1 MSDGGRRALNDA
13 RRTRDSPPGSVG
25 GAPEP
30 GDPSAHAGRGRSSAI
45 AFRPLTIFVRVL
57 AVVAI
62 AEVVGSVLVSL
73 FELPTGVSI
82 VNVVVVSAI
91 SAPFLYL
98 WVVRDVTRR
107 LTAHAALAQTALE
120 QELALKAYEDQL
132 ALKDYAETVVAS
144 VPSGLV
150 MLSTDLYVLSV
161 NRAFR
166 EMFSMSDRD
175 VLGQPLEK
183 ALPGVN
189 PWTLAAE
196 VLGSDQASPAISV
209 DVPAQGARHLQL
221 TLTRFQRVGEGMRL
235 LLVVEDITKRIRLQE
250 EIETARERFWGIL
263 DAASDAIVSVDEEQ
277 RIIVFNKRAE
287 RMFGYRADEVIGQ
300 PLAILLP
307 ERFQRD
313 HRGAVDRFTTETIA
327 WREMSE
333 RPVLVGRRKDG
344 HEFSI
349 EVMISKRRL
358 DGQWVST
365 AIVRDVTERQR
376 AEHEL
381 RESKE
386 ALQDFLDTATDLV
399 QSVTPDGRFAYVN
412 RAWLQTMGYS
422 REDLASLTV
431 FDLVHPDHR
440 ARCQETLRRVVAG
453 ESVKNLEVVCI
464 RKDGR
469 PITLEGNI
477 DARSKDGVSIMRAIF
492 RDITERKLAE
502 QRLNTLAHYDT
513 LTGLPNRVLFQD
525 RLAQALAQARRD
537 RCMVGLLY
545 LDLDRFKLIN
555 DTLGHTVG
563 DQLLKAVAQRLVGC
577 VRATNAVSRL
587 GGDEFT
593 VMLPALTTPQ
603 GAAVVARKILRAV
616 SQPITAHG
624 HDVFITPSI
633 GITVFPAD
641 AGDIDGLLKNADAAM
656 YRAKERGNAYQFY
669 APDMHSRAL
678 DRLAL
683 ESQLRRALE
692 RGEFVVSYQP
702 QVDLASRRLVGI
714 EALVRWRQSDGEVVL
729 PGEFIPLAEET
740 GLILPIGEWVLRTA
754 CAQNRAWQE
763 AGLPPVRVSVNLS
776 SRQVTQIDLPDVVMR
791 ALKAARLDPRY
802 LELELTES
810 IFMRDAEATTAA
822 LDRLNAMGVALAID
836 DFGTGYSSLSY
847 LKRFPINA
855 LKIGQGFIR
864 DVPSNPD
871 DVAIVTTII
880 AMAHSLNMRVVAEG
894 VEHPTQLAFLHAQGC
909 DVMQGHLVS
918 RALSADEV
926 TPFLREGWQM
936 GESRAA

>member
-1 MSDGGRRALNDA
+1 MSDGGWRALNDA
-13 RRTRDSPPGSVG
+13 RRTRDSPPGVRAG
-25 GAPEP
+25 TPEP
-30 GDPSAHAGRGRSSAI
+30 GDPSVHAERAGGDPI
-45 AFRPLTIFVRVL
+45 PFRPLTIFVRIL
-57 AVVAI
+57 AIVAI

-82 VNVVVVSAI
+82 VDVVVVSAI

-107 LTAHAALAQTALE
+107 LTAHAALAQTTLE

-132 ALKDYAETVVAS
+132 ALRDYAETVVAS

-183 ALPGVN
+183 VLPGVN
-189 PWTLAAE
+189 PWRLAAE
-196 VLGSDQASPAISV
+196 VLGSDQPSPAISV

-221 TLTRFQRVGEGMRL
+221 TLTQFQRVGERMRL

-263 DAASDAIVSVDEEQ
+263 DAASDAIVSVDEKQ

-287 RMFGYRADEVIGQ
+287 RMFGYRADAVIGQ

-313 HRGAVDRFTTETIA
+313 HHGAVDRFATEAIA

-344 HEFSI
+344 HEFPV
-349 EVMISKRRL
+349 EVTISKRRL
-358 DGQWVST
+358 DGQWVLT

-412 RAWLQTMGYS
+412 RAWLHTLGYS

-440 ARCQETLRRVVAG
+440 GRCQETLRRVVAG

-525 RLAQALAQARRD
+525 RLAQALAQARRE

-616 SQPITAHG
+616 SQPITVHG

-656 YRAKERGNAYQFY
+656 YRAKEQGNAYQFY

-678 DRLAL
+678 NRLAL

-692 RGEFVVSYQP
+692 RGEFVVFYQP
-702 QVDLASRRLVGI
+702 QVGLASRRLVGI
-714 EALVRWRQSDGEVVL
+714 EALVRWRQPDGEVVL

-776 SRQVTQIDLPDVVMR
+776 SRQVAQIDLPDVVMR
-791 ALKAARLDPRY
+791 ALKAAHLDPRY

-822 LDRLNAMGVALAID
+822 LERLNATGVAFSID

-864 DVPSNPD
+864 DVTSNSD

-880 AMAHSLNMRVVAEG
+880 AMAHSMNMLVVAEG
-894 VEHPTQLAFLHAQGC
+894 IERPAQLRFLRAHGC
-909 DVMQGHLVS
+909 DVIQGNLVS
-918 RALSADEV
+918 HPLPADEV
-926 TPFLREGWQM
+926 APFLLEGWQM
-936 GESRAA
+936 SEDRAA

>member
-1 MSDGGRRALNDA
+1 VRAG
-13 RRTRDSPPGSVG
+13 T
-25 GAPEP
+25 PEP
-30 GDPSAHAGRGRSSAI
+30 GDPSVHAERAGGDPI
-45 AFRPLTIFVRVL
+45 LFRPLTIFVRIL
-57 AVVAI
+57 AIVAI

-82 VNVVVVSAI
+82 VDVVVVSAI

-107 LTAHAALAQTALE
+107 LTAHAALAQTTLE

-132 ALKDYAETVVAS
+132 ALRDYAETVVAS

-183 ALPGVN
+183 VLPGVN
-189 PWTLAAE
+189 PWRLAAE
-196 VLGSDQASPAISV
+196 VLGSDQPSPAISV

-221 TLTRFQRVGEGMRL
+221 TLTQFQRVGERMRL

-263 DAASDAIVSVDEEQ
+263 DAASDAIVSVDEKQ

-287 RMFGYRADEVIGQ
+287 RMFGYRADAVIGQ

-313 HRGAVDRFTTETIA
+313 HHGAVDRFATEAIA

-344 HEFSI
+344 HEFPV
-349 EVMISKRRL
+349 EVTISKRRL
-358 DGQWVST
+358 DGQWVLT

-412 RAWLQTMGYS
+412 RAWLHTLGYS

-440 ARCQETLRRVVAG
+440 GRCQETLRRVVAG

-525 RLAQALAQARRD
+525 RLAQALAQARRE

-616 SQPITAHG
+616 SQPITVHG

-656 YRAKERGNAYQFY
+656 YRAKEQGNAYQFY

-678 DRLAL
+678 NRLAL

-692 RGEFVVSYQP
+692 RGEFVVFYQP
-702 QVDLASRRLVGI
+702 QVGLASRRLVGI
-714 EALVRWRQSDGEVVL
+714 EALVRWRQPDGEVVL

-776 SRQVTQIDLPDVVMR
+776 SRQVAQIDLPDVVMR
-791 ALKAARLDPRY
+791 ALKAAHLDPRY

-822 LDRLNAMGVALAID
+822 LERLNATGVAFSID

-864 DVPSNPD
+864 DVTSNSD

-880 AMAHSLNMRVVAEG
+880 AMAHSMNMLVVAEG
-894 VEHPTQLAFLHAQGC
+894 IERPAQLRFLRAHGC
-909 DVMQGHLVS
+909 DVIQGNLVS
-918 RALSADEV
+918 HPLPADEV
-926 TPFLREGWQM
+926 APFLLEGWQM
-936 GESRAA
+936 SEDRAA

>member
-1 MSDGGRRALNDA
+1 MHDEGRPPTRA
-13 RRTRDSPPGSVG
+13 TRNS
-25 GAPEP
+25 E
-30 GDPSAHAGRGRSSAI
+30 DPI
-45 AFRPLTIFVRVL
+45 PFRPLTIFVRIL
-57 AVVAI
+57 AIVAI
-62 AEVVGSVLVSL
+62 AEVVESVLDAV
-73 FELPTGVSI
+73 FDFPTGFGI
-82 VNVVVVSAI
+82 VDVVVISAI
-91 SAPFLYL
+91 SAPFVYF
-98 WVVRDVTRR
+98 WVVRDVARR

-120 QELALKAYEDQL
+120 QQLALKAYEDQL

-150 MLSTDLYVLSV
+150 MLSTDLYVLTV

-166 EMFSMSDRD
+166 EMFSITDRD
-175 VLGQPLEK
+175 VVGQPLEK
-183 ALPGVN
+183 VLPGVN
-189 PWTLAAE
+189 PWRLAAE
-196 VLGSDQASPAISV
+196 VLGSDQSAPAISV
-209 DVPAQGARHLQL
+209 DVPDSQGARHLQL
-221 TLTRFQRVGEGMRL
+221 TLTRFRRVGEGMRL

-263 DAASDAIVSVDEEQ
+263 DAASDAIVSVDEKQ

-287 RMFGYRADEVIGQ
+287 HMFGYRADEAIGQ

-307 ERFQRD
+307 ERFQSD
-313 HRGAVDRFTTETIA
+313 HHRSVDGFTTETVA
-327 WREMSE
+327 WRNMSE

-344 HEFSI
+344 HEFPI
-349 EVMISKRRL
+349 EVTISKRRL
-358 DGQWVST
+358 DGQWVLT

-376 AEHEL
+376 AEQEL

-412 RAWLQTMGYS
+412 RAWLQTLGYS
-422 REDLASLTV
+422 REDVASLTV

-440 ARCQETLRRVVAG
+440 ARCQETLRRVFAG
-453 ESVKNLEVVCI
+453 ESVKNLEVVCV

-525 RLAQALAQARRD
+525 RLAQALAQARRE

-616 SQPITAHG
+616 SQPITVHG

-641 AGDIDGLLKNADAAM
+641 AGDIDGLLKNADTAM

-669 APDMHSRAL
+669 APAMHSRAL

-692 RGEFVVSYQP
+692 RQEFVVFYQP

-714 EALVRWRQSDGEVVL
+714 EALVRWRQPNGEVVL

-754 CAQNRAWQE
+754 CAQNRAWQQ
-763 AGLPPVRVSVNLS
+763 AGLPPIRVSVNLS
-776 SRQVTQIDLPDVVMR
+776 SRQVTQVDLPDVVMR

-810 IFMRDAEATTAA
+810 IFMRDAEATIAA
-822 LDRLNAMGVALAID
+822 LDRLNATGVVFSID

-855 LKIGQGFIR
+855 LKIGQGFMR

-918 RALSADEV
+918 QALSADEV